1 MSDLS
6 TQPITRRENRAA
18 AAKKNKRRPIVAFA
32 LATLAVGGVGAALT
46 SAAWTDNVFMAA
58 AADGAT
64 FDLQGSLD
72 GQTWSQSDNKGS
84 IQIAVPA
91 TQFAKLLPGQS
102 RTVNL
107 YVKNFGN
114 VNAALTSSVEWAS
127 GSTFQTNPTA
137 AVSGLA
143 TSLTANGTSGDND
156 VFTLTVTAPA
166 NWDVANKGKA
176 GTVIVTVSGEATS

>member
-1 MSDLS
+1 MSDLT
-6 TQPITRRENRAA
+6 TQPVTRRDSRTATK
-18 AAKKNKRRPIVAFA
+18 KKNKRRPIVAFA

-46 SAAWTDNVFMAA
+46 SAAWTDNVFFSAQ
-58 AADGAT
+58 ADAAT

-72 GQTWSQSDNKGS
+72 GATWQQSDNKGS
-84 IQIAVPA
+84 IQLVVPA

-102 RTVNL
+102 RTVTL

-114 VNAALTSSVEWAS
+114 VNAALASSVEWAS
-127 GSTFQTNPTA
+127 GATFTTNPTA
-137 AVSGLA
+137 AVSGLV
-143 TSLTANGTSGDND
+143 TSLTPSGSTGDND
-156 VFTLTVTAPA
+156 AFTLTVTAPA